1 MIFHCIL
8 SCWLVIM
15 WQSMW
20 NWLFSFGLLLLILAC
35 ACNMLVFF
43 NVSFFQILWV
53 RFRIMGFCPFLPNLH
68 QFSIISHFPIIW
80 HVTNSINHLKLYWL
94 VLFYILLEL
103 VTTQELRS
111 CEKKFTTKWP
121 FANISHGFTCS
132 IHFLT
137 IYQKYIHIFNSL
149 LNKDNFFSISTAR
162 KRSLGQ
168 GNVFTPVCH
177 SVHSGGILY
186 DVNSCLAEGGSLSTR
201 GSLKGI
207 SIQGGLC
214 LGVSV
219 QGVSV

>member
-1 MIFHCIL
+1 
-8 SCWLVIM
+8 
-15 WQSMW
+15 
-20 NWLFSFGLLLLILAC
+20 
-35 ACNMLVFF
+35 
-43 NVSFFQILWV
+43 
-53 RFRIMGFCPFLPNLH
+53 MGFRPFLPNLH

-111 CEKKFTTKWP
+111 CEKKITTKWP

-177 SVHSGGILY
+177 SVHSGGNLVWCQFLSGWRGVSVHKGVSPGGLY
-186 DVNSCLAEGGSLSTR
+186 SGGSLSA
-201 GSLKGI
+201 GLCP
-207 SIQGGLC
+207 GGLC
-214 LGVSV
+214 LGGSLSKGSLSGSLHPPRTVKS
-219 QGVSV
+219 GW